1 METSSS
7 CGAWGKKVSPLPT
20 AWGPWP
26 ILELWDMVARGFC
39 TGLGTLQ
46 VSELQS
52 PPGHNTMGWDRLAP
66 SLLPPIPAVGKC
78 PPSPVPG
85 LRKPHNLT
93 SHSLPRRS
101 FVFFPSRGFLWGWAL
116 RGYSFLLGRGC
127 VLGKGPSSAFCPSEP
142 LEPPLQHRT
151 PAAPSV
157 TPPGAPQTTLHPVG
171 LVYLPGPQGDF
182 SLSPLPCDFRLSQPH
197 RCLWFGLRLHFCF
210 PCPALSWR
218 PFLGF
223 SPLNILDV
231 AVFLPVS

>member
-1 METSSS
+1 
-7 CGAWGKKVSPLPT
+7 
-20 AWGPWP
+20 
-26 ILELWDMVARGFC
+26 MVARGSC
-39 TGLGTLQ
+39 TGLGTLE

-52 PPGHNTMGWDRLAP
+52 PLGCSTMGWDRLAP

-142 LEPPLQHRT
+142 LEPTPQHPT

-157 TPPGAPQTTLHPVG
+157 TSPGAPQSPQTTIHPAG
-171 LVYLPGPQGDF
+171 LSTFPTPRGT
-182 SLSPLPCDFRLSQPH
+182 SPLACDFRLSQPH
-197 RCLWFGLRLHFCF
+197 CCLWFGLHLHFCF
-210 PCPALSWR
+210 PCLALS
-218 PFLGF
+218 FLETL
-223 SPLNILDV
+223 P
-231 AVFLPVS
+231 VFLPSEHSGCGCLSACVLNLRRWACLEVLRLATY